1 LWNTVVLYI
10 CFGIYILME
19 LLATS
24 PLEILF
30 RFTWATLSLAAWL
43 LLHGINLGEAIYIIV
58 VHTVGLYTFS

>member
-1 LWNTVVLYI
+1 
-10 CFGIYILME
+10 ME

-30 RFTWATLSLAAWL
+30 RFTRATLSLAAWL